1 MLALNRLRVSRL
13 QVSKLVF
20 SSFKCNALGSAGQ
33 FLAFDYRVNC
43 DDRAYLPYA
52 FVMLAV
58 WPVGYPVLALGLMV
72 YYGVP
77 KMAKAKQQRA
87 ALAAFFGLALAMQ
100 MQPTAIAP
108 DAAVPFGSVHAPSTA
123 DTAALHGSGMIAAFA
138 KAVADGVTSF
148 EQLRIAELRYLAEL
162 NSVQVVGVPTA
173 ANLAKRLTALLK
185 EKLASGAIVLPV
197 LGWDPTSQDAAE
209 RAACTDIG
217 ALFAAYVP
225 KFWW

>member
-1 MLALNRLRVSRL
+1 MRVSRL

-20 SSFKCNALGSAGQ
+20 SSFKCTALGSAGQ
-33 FLAFDYRVNC
+33 LLAFDYRVNC

-58 WPVGYPVLALGLMV
+58 WPVGYPVLVLGLMV

-108 DAAVPFGSVHAPSTA
+108 DAAVPFGSVHPPSTA
-123 DTAALHGSGMIAAFA
+123 DTAGQSAALHDSGMIAAFA
-138 KAVADGVTSF
+138 KAVADGVTAF

-162 NSVQVVGVPTA
+162 NSVQLVGAPTA

-217 ALFAAYVP
+217 ALFAAYEP

>member
-1 MLALNRLRVSRL
+1 L

-58 WPVGYPVLALGLMV
+58 WPVGYPVLALSLMV
-72 YYGVP
+72 YYGIP

-87 ALAAFFGLALAMQ
+87 ALAAFFGLALVMQ
-100 MQPTAIAP
+100 MQPTAISLG
-108 DAAVPFGSVHAPSTA
+108 AAVPLGSVHCQPIA
-123 DTAALHGSGMIAAFA
+123 DNGVQSGTPAALHDSGMIAAFA

-173 ANLAKRLTALLK
+173 ATLAKLLTALLK

-217 ALFAAYVP
+217 ALFAAYEP